1 MSGEKR
7 LKTQSLDPWYCTNT
21 DITERKQAQQER
33 EQLLKR
39 ERAARQEAEA
49 ANRIKNEFLA
59 VLSHELRT
67 PISLIW
73 GWAQLLQTGKLDEQT
88 TQQAI
93 ETIERYAKLQTQL
106 IEDLLD
112 VSRILRG
119 KMVLNVCPV
128 DLVPVIEG
136 ALETVRLA
144 AEAKGIKIQKILAA
158 DLGRVSGDSA
168 RLQQVVWNLL
178 SNAIKFTPQGGRVEV
193 KLSLVTGH
201 SLLVEE
207 GQITTDQ
214 ELITNDKFVQIQVR
228 DTGKGIAPD
237 FLPYVFD
244 YFRQEDG
251 TSTRMFG
258 GLGLGLTLV
267 RYLTEL
273 HGGTVRAESLG
284 EGQGASFTVRLPLWT
299 PENRNIE
306 TSFNQNS

>member
-1 MSGEKR
+1 
-7 LKTQSLDPWYCTNT
+7 
-21 DITERKQAQQER
+21 
-33 EQLLKR
+33 
-39 ERAARQEAEA
+39 
-49 ANRIKNEFLA
+49 
-59 VLSHELRT
+59 
-67 PISLIW
+67 
-73 GWAQLLQTGKLDEQT
+73 
-88 TQQAI
+88 
-93 ETIERYAKLQTQL
+93 LQTQL